1 MEKKDLPGRMVIVTW
16 LDAHADV
23 AGWMTIADIDPDPCI
38 VYSVGFLLDGVKTDH
53 VSLCQSSSDGR
64 LDSVLHIPR
73 AMVLEVENLEIEN
86 GPAPARPTP
95 HRGLPEKGKPSWLP
109 GAGRARE
116 ADPTSRVIENR

>member
-1 MEKKDLPGRMVIVTW
+1 
-16 LDAHADV
+16 
-23 AGWMTIADIDPDPCI
+23 PDPCI

-64 LDSVLHIPR
+64 LDSILHIPR

-86 GPAPARPTP
+86 GPAPARSTP
-95 HRGLPEKGKPSWLP
+95 NRGLPEKGKPPWLP

-116 ADPTSRVIENR
+116 ANSYP

>member
-1 MEKKDLPGRMVIVTW
+1 MEGKDLPGRMVIVTW

-23 AGWMTIADIDPDPCI
+23 AGWMTLADIDPDPCI

-73 AMVLEVENLEIEN
+73 AMVLEVENLEIDN
-86 GPAPARPTP
+86 GSARPHPTLN
-95 HRGLPEKGKPSWLP
+95 RGLPEKGKSSWLS

-116 ADPTSRVIENR
+116 ADSYPRVVEDR